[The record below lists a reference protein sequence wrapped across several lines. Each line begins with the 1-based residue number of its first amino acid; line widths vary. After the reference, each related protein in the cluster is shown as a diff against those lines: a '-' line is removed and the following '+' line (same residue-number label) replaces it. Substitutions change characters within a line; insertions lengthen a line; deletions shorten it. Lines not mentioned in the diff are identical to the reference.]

1 MKKGM
6 NPEAVD
12 QMGQQI
18 EQAGQD
24 AMAAFNEIAGRVESF
39 EWTGDDRDKFV
50 GEFEGTMQQ
59 LATTVQQRC
68 TELGERAKQNAA
80 MQRETSSS

>member
-1 MKKGM
+1 MK
-6 NPEAVD
+6 PEAVD

-39 EWTGDDRDKFV
+39 EWTGEDQERFV
-50 GEFEGTMQQ
+50 SEFEGTVQQ

-68 TELGERAKQNAA
+68 TEFAERAKQNAA